1 MFHYPVINIPFD
13 VLNYIHLYVFANR
26 IIFNQGFDETTHCHA
41 ELCRSISFPLNSL
54 NPLNKSTIVFF
65 TDKLFVNI

>member
-13 VLNYIHLYVFANR
+13 VLQYIHLYVFANR
-26 IIFNQGFDETTHCHA
+26 IIFNQGFDETTHLHV
-41 ELCRSISFPLNSL
+41 ESYRSISFSLNAL

-65 TDKLFVNI
+65 YR

>member
-13 VLNYIHLYVFANR
+13 VLYYIHLYVFANR

-41 ELCRSISFPLNSL
+41 ELCRSISFSLNSL
-54 NPLNKSTIVFF
+54 KPMNKITMAIINSKN
-65 TDKLFVNI
+65 D